1 MIFSTKV
8 LKKILVIY
16 EKFVSRISCDSFLMS
31 LTHLITFNDITNDH
45 DLTLVMTSFMTSF
58 MTSPLSLDRGHE
70 GKLVCV
76 RL

>member
-31 LTHLITFNDITNDH
+31 LTHLITFNDITND
-45 DLTLVMTSFMTSF
+45 LTLGMTSF

>member
-45 DLTLVMTSFMTSF
+45 DLTLVMTSFMTS
-58 MTSPLSLDRGHE
+58 PLSLDRGGHE